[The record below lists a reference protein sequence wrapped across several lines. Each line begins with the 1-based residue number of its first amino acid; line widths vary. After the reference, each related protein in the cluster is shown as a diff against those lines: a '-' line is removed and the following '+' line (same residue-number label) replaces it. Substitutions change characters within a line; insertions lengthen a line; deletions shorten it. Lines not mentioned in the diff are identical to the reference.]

1 MAILL
6 LSPYVRKAGEGVRHL
21 FAVAVLVGAVSSAA
35 PLNADAPITVSVYPA
50 IAAARGEAHLTI
62 YVERNDQNRVLNWE
76 VDSRNY
82 YRSSTAQLDGA
93 ESPRSWVFSLKDLA
107 PGTYQVRATVRRSNN
122 SESVALTQM
131 RVVGVN

>member
-1 MAILL
+1 MTDRERSTHHVDHVDVGVSDRSAPTQLL
-6 LSPYVRKAGEGVRHL
+6 LREV
-21 FAVAVLVGAVSSAA
+21 
-35 PLNADAPITVSVYPA
+35 
-50 IAAARGEAHLTI
+50 ARGEAHLTI